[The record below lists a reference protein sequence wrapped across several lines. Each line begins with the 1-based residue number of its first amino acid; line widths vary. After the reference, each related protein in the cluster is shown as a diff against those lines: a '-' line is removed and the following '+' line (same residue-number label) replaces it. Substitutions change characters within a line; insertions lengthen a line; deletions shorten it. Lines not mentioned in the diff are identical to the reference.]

1 MKDALDILFL
11 NRVQL
16 LVNKSGYR
24 HTSLLIFEFKFKFKG
39 DEEAITKLKAT
50 IV

>member
-1 MKDALDILFL
+1 MKDALDFLFL

-16 LVNKSGYR
+16 LVNKPDYR
-24 HTSLLIFEFKFKFKG
+24 RTNLLTFEFKFKG